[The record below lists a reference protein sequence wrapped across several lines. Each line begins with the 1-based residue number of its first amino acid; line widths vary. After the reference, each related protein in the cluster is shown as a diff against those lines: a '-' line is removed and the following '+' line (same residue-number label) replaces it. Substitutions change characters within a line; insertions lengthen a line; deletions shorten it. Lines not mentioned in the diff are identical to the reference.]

1 MSDGGER
8 RRRGGRAGVGREVN
22 AIRQPPWR
30 KLANPYPPMEI
41 LSAEQLEAIHDTSMR
56 VLEEVGVEFMSP
68 RALDLLAAAGAEVD
82 RASGLVRLDRGLV
95 AEQVAKAPASVT
107 LTPRN
112 PGRAIEIGGRSL
124 VFSLV
129 AGPPNVHDLD
139 RGRRAGNFR
148 DYCDLLRL
156 AQSLEIVHYIGNQVV
171 APVDLPA
178 ESRHLDCYHA
188 NLTLT
193 DRCFHAT
200 AIGAERALDAIEMM
214 AIARGVTLAEMAAS
228 PGVTTVI
235 NVNSPRRFDGAM
247 AEGLMAMAEHGQPS
261 IVTPFTLMGAMT
273 PVTLAAALVQ
283 SNAEALA
290 GVVLSQL
297 TRPGSPVIYGCFTS
311 NVDLRSGAPAFGTP
325 EYAKAAVAAGQLARR
340 YGLPYRSSNPN
351 AANCVDAQAA
361 YETLMALWGAVLG
374 GANLVYHAAGWL
386 EGGLTASFEKVI
398 LDAELLQHVAE
409 FLQPIAVDE
418 DSLGLEAI
426 REVAPGG
433 HFFGS
438 PHTLARYEN
447 AFYQP
452 LLSDWRNYES
462 WQEAG
467 APDATARANSL
478 WKRLLESYEEPVL
491 APERREALDA
501 YVARRKEAIAR
512 EAA

>member
-1 MSDGGER
+1 MARGEER
-8 RRRGGRAGVGREVN
+8 RRRGGRAGVGRDASV
-22 AIRQPPWR
+22 IQQPPWR
-30 KLANPYPPMEI
+30 QLVNPFAPLEV
-41 LSAEQLEAIHDTSMR
+41 LSADQLEAVHQTSMR
-56 VLEEVGVEFMSP
+56 ILEEIGIEFMSP
-68 RALDLLAAAGAEVD
+68 RALDLLARAGAQVD
-82 RASGLVRLDRGLV
+82 HSSGLVKLDRGLV
-95 AEQVAKAPASVT
+95 AEQLAKAPASVT

-112 PGRAIEIGGRSL
+112 GSRALEIGGRNL

-139 RGRRAGNFR
+139 RGRRSGNFA

-156 AQSLEIVHYIGNQVV
+156 AQSLNIVHYIGNQVV

-178 ESRHLDCYHA
+178 ETRHLDCYHA

-200 AIGAERALDAIEMM
+200 AIGAERVVDAAEMM
-214 AIARGVTLAEMAAS
+214 AISRGLSLEELASS
-228 PGVTTVI
+228 PGITTVI
-235 NVNSPRRFDGAM
+235 NVNSPRRFDGPMSEGLIAM
-247 AEGLMAMAEHGQPS
+247 AELGQPP
-261 IVTPFTLMGAMT
+261 IITPFALMGAMT
-273 PVTLAAALVQ
+273 PVTLAAALAQ

-297 TRPGSPVIYGCFTS
+297 ARPGSPVIYGSFTS

-340 YGLPYRSSNPN
+340 YGLPYRSSNAN

-361 YETLMALWGAVLG
+361 YETMMALWGAVMG

-398 LDAELLQHVAE
+398 LDAEILQHLAE

-418 DSLGLEAI
+418 DSLGFEAI
-426 REVAPGG
+426 RDVAPGG

-438 PHTLARYEN
+438 PHTLARYQT
-447 AFYQP
+447 AFYAP
-452 LLSDWRNYES
+452 MLSDWRNYEA

-467 APDATARANSL
+467 APDATQRANAI
-478 WKRLLESYEEPVL
+478 WKRLLSAYEPPPL
-491 APERREALDA
+491 DQERREALVA
-501 YVARRKEAIAR
+501 YVARRQEEIAR
-512 EAA
+512 KAA